1 MQKWKNVSAHGD
13 LFHVIAANNTGGYRI
28 NFSDNGLHSTY
39 NKVPE
44 QARQAG
50 RG

>member
-13 LFHVIAANNTGGYRI
+13 LFRVIAANNTGGYRI
-28 NFSDNGLHSTY
+28 NFSDNDIPRIQS
-39 NKVPE
+39 VPE
-44 QARQAG
+44 QVRQAG